1 MEAYVRAWLHLR
13 RADPAVSKTTTP
25 VTKELKETT
34 SKSLAVGGEK
44 HNVSCLEGIHYLYRM
59 NELIYIET
67 L

>member
-34 SKSLAVGGEK
+34 SKSLEVGGEK
-44 HNVSCLEGIHYLYRM
+44 HNVG
-59 NELIYIET
+59 
-67 L
+67 